1 MEFMVYKL
9 TRHNQII
16 SQIEITN
23 TLEFESI

>member
-1 MEFMVYKL
+1 MKFKLYKL
-9 TRHNQII
+9 TSQNQII